1 MLASG
6 ASTSTVSS
14 VSTGLAVTEG
24 KFGTLKESS
33 ILSKINVYF
42 LSLFSLS
49 LYSVGLIMHIW
60 KFFSK
65 IRFLI
70 LLVLF
75 FKRFPAP
82 ANYCPKNSSKCQS
95 SSVILK

>member
-14 VSTGLAVTEG
+14 LSTGLAVTEG

-42 LSLFSLS
+42 LSLYSSLS
-49 LYSVGLIMHIW
+49 ILWDLLCIYGS
-60 KFFSK
+60 FFQKSK
-65 IRFLI
+65 IRF
-70 LLVLF
+70 
-75 FKRFPAP
+75 
-82 ANYCPKNSSKCQS
+82 
-95 SSVILK
+95 